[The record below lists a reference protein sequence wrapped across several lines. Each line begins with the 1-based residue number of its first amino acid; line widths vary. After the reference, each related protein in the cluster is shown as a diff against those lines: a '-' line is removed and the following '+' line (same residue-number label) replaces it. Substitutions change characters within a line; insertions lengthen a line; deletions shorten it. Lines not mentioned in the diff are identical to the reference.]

1 MGKRTD
7 CKGTGGKR
15 GAPIGNRNRLCH
27 GRYARSTIARR
38 REIQALIARARI
50 VMTRAAMVARA
61 RHALL
66 RRRANRSARAS
77 LNPHPPEFEFVP
89 PPDNHV
95 TRANFSKT
103 PPRPPHNL
111 PPQQRGRPP

>member
-1 MGKRTD
+1 MGKRTGG
-7 CKGTGGKR
+7 KRTGGKR
-15 GAPIGNRNRLCH
+15 GAPFGNRNRLCH

-38 REIQALIARARI
+38 REIRALITRARN

-77 LNPHPPEFEFVP
+77 LNPNPPTP
-89 PPDNHV
+89 PRDNRV